1 MTQALFEGRQKKKK
15 KKILGEKAYLSFI
28 GSRALEGGSP
38 KKTPVTEPESCPHS
52 RKVVLGEQMNKIKIS
67 LNTLFF

>member
-15 KKILGEKAYLSFI
+15 KQHPWEKAYLSFI
-28 GSRALEGGSP
+28 GSRAIEGGSP

-52 RKVVLGEQMNKIKIS
+52 RKVVLGEQMNKISIS
-67 LNTLFF
+67 F